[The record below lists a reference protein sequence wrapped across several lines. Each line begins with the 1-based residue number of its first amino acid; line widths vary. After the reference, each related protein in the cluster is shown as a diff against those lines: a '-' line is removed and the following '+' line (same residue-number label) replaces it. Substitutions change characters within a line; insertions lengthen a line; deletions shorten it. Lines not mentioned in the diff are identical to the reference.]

1 MNKVYVVVDEFYG
14 TIADVNVY
22 KNEPKNLKTIS
33 EDESQRCFEMEIK
46 DNQDEDIKFMFL
58 NYYECPECE
67 NIWEDQW
74 DCQVDDDCPSC
85 GCRHIS
91 PYESVDI

>member
-33 EDESQRCFEMEIK
+33 EDEGQRCFELEIK
-46 DNQDEDIKFMFL
+46 DSNNEWRNDNDLAQLLWMSKMWIYLARSMGL
-58 NYYECPECE
+58 
-67 NIWEDQW
+67 
-74 DCQVDDDCPSC
+74 PS
-85 GCRHIS
+85 GWWL
-91 PYESVDI
+91 P